1 MWVVIS
7 ISCGAERARLRTH
20 RSETFVECGMIYSL
34 DILLY
39 TFSSHSQYASRA
51 CRSSDVGTMF
61 LFPSF
66 FSFFSFFRSFKSLEE
81 ILLLSF
87 RSFTHYNCTLGDY
100 HVVLWSNYESR
111 TAICHIIANKASKHS
126 SSLLAVSLVCGD
138 GVFFFRSPHN
148 SRTVNNWVN
157 SCYILF
163 WIHTAHLQLWSG
175 RELFQLQLRYCL
187 ACALSVSLSCFFF
200 LIIIWWCLDSLTD
213 ALWCDKMKKLSK
225 KQNNNRD
232 MSHRLWIW
240 NFCWTLSWPF

>member
-1 MWVVIS
+1 MEPK
-7 ISCGAERARLRTH
+7 ERASEHTEAKRLSSVEWYILWTFCFTHSLLTLNTLHELVDRRT
-20 RSETFVECGMIYSL
+20 SALCSC
-34 DILLY
+34 
-39 TFSSHSQYASRA
+39 SR
-51 CRSSDVGTMF
+51 V
-61 LFPSF
+61 F

-200 LIIIWWCLDSLTD
+200 S
-213 ALWCDKMKKLSK
+213 S
-225 KQNNNRD
+225 
-232 MSHRLWIW
+232 
-240 NFCWTLSWPF
+240 